1 MSEKKQTPTTIKRR
15 SVLKGAAAFGAIG
28 AGPWIISPGALASS
42 GEINVLM
49 WSDYLPPAWLDGF
62 TRKTGIKVN
71 YTGIGSNERNHQQ
84 NEGHQGPRLRHHQP
98 HQQPLVAVAATPAHP
113 APST

>member
-49 WSDYLPPAWLDGF
+49 WSDYMPPA
-62 TRKTGIKVN
+62 
-71 YTGIGSNERNHQQ
+71 
-84 NEGHQGPRLRHHQP
+84 
-98 HQQPLVAVAATPAHP
+98 
-113 APST
+113 